1 MMEDPSRLIE
11 KMEGPLRFF
20 SREDFR
26 SLHLLKDFEASMER
40 LLSALRKACRTGRI
54 SSSVSNSNRIEEI
67 VRDLERHFEGFDTL
81 PVDDKKSR
89 IQGALALVDS
99 LKTLIPS
106 QGESSAGDAETHDHG
121 QAAFHRSAFE
131 KLSLPVQYVKGVGPK
146 LSALL
151 GKKGLIT
158 VEDMIY
164 FLPRKYED
172 RRFVRSIS
180 ATRPGMKETIVGEVQ
195 SAQIRL
201 YRKKRVFEVQVAD
214 GTGALTAKW
223 FHGNY
228 PFLKKI
234 FEKGKRII
242 FTGEIKG
249 FLFEKEL
256 IHPDFEVLEEDDDH
270 LLHFKR
276 IVPIYSETEGLG
288 QKNLR
293 RIMKRVVDDFTGYVL
308 SPLPEDIL
316 QRQGLQD
323 MHRSIRAVHFPEG
336 DSDVEALNR
345 MNSEA
350 HRRMIFDEFFF
361 FELGMALRKKGTLLH
376 VGIPMRPKGE
386 GLKRFLQ
393 RLPFELTAA
402 QRRVIGEITGD
413 MEKSIPM
420 HRLLQGDVGCGKT
433 VVSMAAMI
441 VACESGYQAAIMA
454 PTEILAEQHHRNITN
469 WAAAQG
475 FNTVILTGSLKASDR
490 KKAFKGIER
499 GEVDIIVGTH
509 ALIQEEVKFHRL
521 GLVIVDEQ
529 HRFGV
534 IQRALLREKGVH
546 PHILVMTATPIP
558 RTLAMTVYGDLDVS
572 VIDEMPPG
580 KKPVKTRIFYE
591 KERQRVYDIIRKE
604 MVKGNQVFV
613 VYPLVEESENVD
625 LRDATKMAEHL
636 QKDVYPEFKVGLIHG
651 RMKGR
656 EKDRIMERFIGKE
669 IHLLVS
675 TTVIEVGIDIP
686 QASLMV
692 IEHAERFGL
701 AQLHQLRGRVG
712 RGDIPSY
719 CVLIS
724 GLPVSDLSTRRLRVM
739 EETTDGFRIAEEDL
753 TIRGPGEFLG
763 TRQSG
768 LPDFRVANILRD
780 GRILNEARQEAFRLV
795 ERDAFLEKP
804 EHGLLKEVLLRRWE
818 GRLDLAWTG

>member
-1 MMEDPSRLIE
+1 MMEDPINLVE
-11 KMEGPLRFF
+11 KIEGPLRFF
-20 SREDFR
+20 SRQDFR
-26 SLHLLKDFEASMER
+26 NIHILKDFEASMAR
-40 LLSALRKACRTGRI
+40 LLSALSEACRT
-54 SSSVSNSNRIEEI
+54 SKTSFLMNNDRIEAM
-67 VRDLERHFEGFDTL
+67 VRDLGRHFKGFDSL
-81 PVDDKKSR
+81 AVDEKKTR
-89 IQGALALVDS
+89 IEGALALVDH
-99 LKTLIPS
+99 LKNLMSSPEATIAGGAGTHGRG
-106 QGESSAGDAETHDHG
+106 QEESP
-121 QAAFHRSAFE
+121 RSAFE
-131 KLSLPVQYVKGVGPK
+131 KLSLPVRYVKGVGPK

-151 GKKGLIT
+151 EKKGLMT

-172 RRFVRSIS
+172 RRIVRSIS
-180 ATRPGMKETIVGEVQ
+180 ATQPGVKETIVGAVQ
-195 SAQIRL
+195 SAHIRL
-201 YRKKRVFEVQVAD
+201 YRRKKVFEVQVAD
-214 GTGALTAKW
+214 ETGALTAKW

-234 FEKGKRII
+234 FEKGKRVI
-242 FTGEIKG
+242 FTGEVKG

-270 LLHFKR
+270 LLNFKR

-293 RIMKRVVDDFTGYVL
+293 RIMKHVVDDFTGYVL

-316 QRQGLQD
+316 KRQGLRD
-323 MHRSIRAVHFPEG
+323 MHQAIRTVHFPEL
-336 DSDVEALNR
+336 DSDVEVLNG
-345 MNSEA
+345 MKSEA
-350 HRRMIFDEFFF
+350 HRRVIFDEFFF

-376 VGIPMRPKGE
+376 TGIPLRSRGE
-386 GLKRFLQ
+386 GLKTFFQ
-393 RLPFELTAA
+393 RLPYELTGA
-402 QRRVIGEITGD
+402 QQRVIGEITGD
-413 MEKSIPM
+413 MEKAVPM

-441 VACESGYQAAIMA
+441 VACENGYQAAIMA

-469 WAAAQG
+469 WADAQG
-475 FNTVILTGSLKASDR
+475 LKTVILTGSLKAADR
-490 KKAFKGIER
+490 QKTYAGIER

-509 ALIQEEVKFHRL
+509 ALIQEGVKFQRL
-521 GLVIVDEQ
+521 GLAIVDEQ

-534 IQRALLREKGVH
+534 MQRALLREKGVH
-546 PHILVMTATPIP
+546 PHVLVMTATPIP

-580 KKPVKTRIFYE
+580 KKPVKTKIFYE

-613 VYPLVEESENVD
+613 VYPLVEESEKVD

-636 QKDVYPEFKVGLIHG
+636 QKDVYPEFEVGLIHG
-651 RMKGR
+651 RMKSR
-656 EKDRIMERFIGKE
+656 EKDGIMSRFLGKE

-712 RGDIPSY
+712 RGEIPSY
-719 CVLIS
+719 CILMS
-724 GLPVSDLSTRRLRVM
+724 GHPASDLSTRRLRVM

-753 TIRGPGEFLG
+753 AIRGPGEFLG

-780 GRILNEARQEAFRLV
+780 GRILNDARQEAFRLIDG
-795 ERDAFLEKP
+795 DAYLEKP
-804 EHGLLKEVLLRRWE
+804 EHRILREVLLRRWE
-818 GRLDLAWTG
+818 GRLDLARTG

>member
-1 MMEDPSRLIE
+1 MMDDPSKLIE
-11 KMEGPLRFF
+11 KMKGPLRFS
-20 SREDFR
+20 SREGFR
-26 SLHLLKDFEASMER
+26 NLHLLKDFEASMER
-40 LLSALRKACRTGRI
+40 LLTALKKAWPTGGT
-54 SSSVSNSNRIEEI
+54 SSIIESNRMEAMIL
-67 VRDLERHFEGFDTL
+67 DLGRRFEGFDIL
-81 PVDDKKSR
+81 PVDEKKIR
-89 IQGALALVDS
+89 IEGALTLLDR
-99 LKTLIPS
+99 LKNLMPS
-106 QGESSAGDAETHDHG
+106 KAESSAGDPGTHERG
-121 QAAFHRSAFE
+121 QAGFPRSAFE
-131 KLSLPVQYVKGVGPK
+131 KLSLPVRFVKGVGPK
-146 LSALL
+146 ISTLL
-151 GKKGLIT
+151 EKKGLMT

-172 RRFVRSIS
+172 RRVVRSIS
-180 ATRPGMKETIVGEVQ
+180 TTRPGVKETIIGEIQ
-195 SAQIRL
+195 SAHIRP

-214 GTGALTAKW
+214 ESGALTAKW
-223 FHGNY
+223 FHGKY

-234 FEKGKRII
+234 FEKGKRVI
-242 FTGEIKG
+242 FTAEIKG
-249 FLFEKEL
+249 SLFDREM

-288 QKNLR
+288 QKNIR
-293 RIMKRVVDDFTGYVL
+293 RIMKHVVDDFTEDVL
-308 SPLPEDIL
+308 SPVPEDIL
-316 QRQGLQD
+316 QRRGLQD
-323 MHRSIRAVHFPEG
+323 MHSAIRAVHFPES
-336 DSDVEALNR
+336 DSDVETLNR
-345 MNSEA
+345 MKSEA

-376 VGIPMRPKGE
+376 VGVSLRPEGE
-386 GLKRFLQ
+386 VLKNFLK

-454 PTEILAEQHHRNITN
+454 PTEILTEQHHRNIAN
-469 WAAAQG
+469 WADAQG
-475 FNTVILTGSLKASDR
+475 LKTVILTGSLKATDR
-490 KKAFKGIER
+490 KKAYEEIER

-509 ALIQEEVKFHRL
+509 ALIQEEVRFYKL
-521 GLVIVDEQ
+521 GLAIVDEQ

-534 IQRALLREKGVH
+534 MQRALLREKGVH
-546 PHILVMTATPIP
+546 PHVLVMTATPIP

-580 KKPVKTRIFYE
+580 KRPVKTRIFYE

-604 MVKGNQVFV
+604 MVKGNQVFI

-651 RMKGR
+651 RMKSR
-656 EKDRIMERFIGKE
+656 EKDRIMDRFIRRE

-719 CVLIS
+719 CILMS
-724 GLPVSDLSTRRLRVM
+724 GHPVSDLSTRRLRVM

-753 TIRGPGEFLG
+753 AIRGPGEFLG

-768 LPDFRVANILRD
+768 LPDFRVASILRD
-780 GRILNEARQEAFRLV
+780 GRILNDARQEAFRLIDG
-795 ERDAFLEKP
+795 DAFLQKP
-804 EHGLLKEVLLRRWE
+804 EHGLLREVLLRRWE
-818 GRLDLAWTG
+818 GRLELARTG